1 MSVLLAIV
9 LLALL
14 CAGAMA
20 LAWRVVIVTGNS
32 GWTDAFWSFTVG
44 LAGVLAAI
52 GPLEGGAGDP
62 ARKWLVALL
71 VAVWSGRLGLHIARR
86 TLNGKDDPRY
96 AELKRGWGVRWKSQL
111 LLFLEIQAGVALV
124 LAIAVM
130 SAANNPAPLGL
141 ADSLGVAI
149 ALAAIV
155 GESIAD
161 AQLSRF
167 ARNPANKGKVCD
179 TGLWA
184 WSRHPNYFFEFLYW
198 AALVPIGIGQAW
210 GLVVLAAP
218 VMMFVLL
225 RYVSGVPP
233 LEQHMVRSRGVAFTD
248 YQRRVPA
255 FFPRPPRR

>member
-1 MSVLLAIV
+1 MSPLLAIV

-20 LAWRVVIVTGNS
+20 LAWRVVIATGNS

-52 GPLEGGAGDP
+52 GPLEGGAGDQG
-62 ARKWLVALL
+62 RKWLVALL
-71 VAVWSGRLGLHIARR
+71 VAVWSVRLGLHIARR

-96 AELKRGWGVRWKSQL
+96 AELKRGWGARWKSQL
-111 LLFLEIQAGVALV
+111 LLFLEIQAAVALV
-124 LAIAVM
+124 LAVAVM
-130 SAANNPAPLGL
+130 AAANNPGPIGLGD
-141 ADSLGVAI
+141 ALGVAI
-149 ALAAIV
+149 AIAAIA

-161 AQLSRF
+161 AQLSRL

-198 AALVPIGIGQAW
+198 VALVPIGIGYSW
-210 GLVVLAAP
+210 GFAALAAP
-218 VMMFVLL
+218 IMMFVLL

-233 LEQHMVRSRGVAFTD
+233 LEQHMLRSRGAAFAE
-248 YQRRVPA
+248 YQQRVPA
-255 FFPRPPRR
+255 FFPRPPRK

>member
-1 MSVLLAIV
+1 MSPLLAIV

-20 LAWRVVIVTGNS
+20 LAWRVVIATGNS

-52 GPLEGGAGDP
+52 GPLEGGAGDI

-96 AELKRGWGVRWKSQL
+96 AELKRGWGTKWKPQL
-111 LLFLEIQAGVALV
+111 LLFLEIQAAVALV

-130 SAANNPAPLGL
+130 AAANNPAPLGL
-141 ADSLGVAI
+141 GDALGVAI
-149 ALAAIV
+149 AIATIA

-167 ARNPANKGKVCD
+167 ARNPANRGKVCD

-184 WSRHPNYFFEFLYW
+184 SSRHPNYFFEFLYW
-198 AALVPIGIGQAW
+198 VALVPIGTGHTW
-210 GLVVLAAP
+210 GLVAVAAP

-233 LEQHMVRSRGVAFTD
+233 LEQHMLRSRGAAFTA
-248 YQRRVPA
+248 YQQRVPA
-255 FFPRPPRR
+255 FFPRPPRQ